1 MELNPLRR
9 LFISD
14 RNSWG
19 AVGIGRR
26 IFEVISH
33 CISDEGKGRKLSQ
46 REFFKVKKDI
56 TLSDEGAEA
65 IFLAKQR
72 FLSLPQKT
80 QKESWRQ
87 PSLTAVYVLTYRH
100 IHAYGCHI
108 NKHRWRL
115 IRINHC
121 LGVTV
126 AFLLSRGG
134 PYVICFLRDIWL
146 FLVTCHFWLKPWSG
160 NSCPTKNQFPSTGC
174 MVPPWELTFLKAL
187 SLSDLSLLK
196 LEDTKLC
203 LSQAFY
209 QVTSFYVVRYIENW
223 VRKTARGKLRFILHC
238 VTTSKCYR
246 CKRKSDILYHIIL
259 PDSSSSSFKNCQGR
273 WHWRL

>member
-1 MELNPLRR
+1 MP
-9 LFISD
+9 
-14 RNSWG
+14 
-19 AVGIGRR
+19 
-26 IFEVISH
+26 
-33 CISDEGKGRKLSQ
+33 
-46 REFFKVKKDI
+46 
-56 TLSDEGAEA
+56 
-65 IFLAKQR
+65 
-72 FLSLPQKT
+72 
-80 QKESWRQ
+80 
-87 PSLTAVYVLTYRH
+87 TAVTSV
-100 IHAYGCHI
+100 
-108 NKHRWRL
+108 KHRWRL

-121 LGVTV
+121 LEVTV
-126 AFLLSRGG
+126 AFLQSRAG

-246 CKRKSDILYHIIL
+246 CKRKSDIPYHIIL

-273 WHWRL
+273 WHGRL